1 MARTSQRS
9 VLADRQQPAQPA
21 LFDDQDLP
29 VEAAA
34 LESIRTRR
42 HEHQGIRLTE
52 DDTKAQRLVELIT
65 LKWGVKKI
73 SRDMHISPHTV
84 RAARRLLVSQGKVAP
99 YKQRVVEMM
108 KDVIEQGVGNYL
120 EALKDGR
127 VPAAQIPVG
136 VAIMFD
142 KRALAMGEPTSI
154 RSSLDAPSD
163 ELKVEAINAYLE
175 NLPSAKTV
183 ASDSVS
189 TENPSKPQQT
199 AGNAA
204 LDVTLDVSQVQPAGA
219 PSTRLDGGL
228 AAAGAATEDPTRQPG
243 GGGGAAAGAAD

>member
-1 MARTSQRS
+1 MARTSQRE
-9 VLADRQQPAQPA
+9 VLADRQQPGQPA
-21 LFDDQDLP
+21 LFDDSQMP

-73 SRDMHISPHTV
+73 SREMNVSPHTV
-84 RAARRLLVSQGKVAP
+84 RAARRILVTQGKVAP

-108 KDVIEQGVGNYL
+108 EDVIEQGVGNYL
-120 EALKDGR
+120 EALQDGR

-154 RSSLDAPSD
+154 RGSLEAPSD
-163 ELKVEAINAYLE
+163 DLKVEAINAYLDA
-175 NLPSAKTV
+175 LPSAKAVTT
-183 ASDSVS
+183 DSPS
-189 TENPSKPQQT
+189 TEMTGKPQQT
-199 AGNAA
+199 AGEPA
-204 LDVTLDVSQVQPAGA
+204 LDDSLDATCP
-219 PSTRLDGGL
+219 PPDGR
-228 AAAGAATEDPTRQPG
+228 ADPVAGAASKQPDEGSSDETG
-243 GGGGAAAGAAD
+243 GGGMPPPTPPV